1 LVYPIFLW
9 MGLLMY
15 LFNHRTAYAIVLLW
29 LLHFL
34 SCTGLVKLNINNEYP
49 NSSFPSWPVVYSS
62 NLRQNAIDFDVLPPY
77 QIIWKKGNKS
87 LIPDQ
92 PLAIDNYL
100 IYTSENGNITFLDI
114 EKGDIIGESRI
125 APGFAHA
132 PIINKNV
139 LFYAANLGKETL
151 VALNLQNLK
160 KIWKLDLPHL
170 YTSPLIWKDRLYVGT
185 KDGQLFC
192 VDKELGEI
200 FWHFDAKSSLFG
212 IPAEQ
217 DGKIFFCD
225 VKGFV
230 YCIDGLS
237 GKDLWMT
244 ELQSNIYGGVVIGDQ
259 RLFVGTTA
267 GIFYCMEKA
276 SGQILWQT
284 ETGGSI
290 YSNASFKE
298 DMIYLGNNAN
308 KILAL
313 NAENGQT
320 IWEFQTKGII
330 NTTPL
335 LGKDLLYIGSWD
347 KNLYVLLRRSG
358 ELVQRMEFKK
368 PIKSSP
374 LLYKGKLFIHIAN
387 DHFFCIGPKDST
399 KQGNKK
405 S

>member
-1 LVYPIFLW
+1 V
-9 MGLLMY
+9 GLLIY
-15 LFNHRTAYAIVLLW
+15 IFNHRTVYAIILLW
-29 LLHFL
+29 LLL
-34 SCTGLVKLNINNEYP
+34 LPRCTGLVKLNINTEYRDLT
-49 NSSFPSWPVVYSS
+49 SASWPVVYSS
-62 NLRQNAIDFDVLPPY
+62 NLRQNSIDTDVLPPY
-77 QIIWKKGNKS
+77 QIVWEIGNKS

-132 PIINKNV
+132 PIIDKHI

-160 KIWKLDLPHL
+160 KIWKLNLPHL
-170 YTSPLIWKDRLYVGT
+170 YTSPLIWKDRIYAGT
-185 KDGQLFC
+185 KDGRLFC

-200 FWHFDAKSSLFG
+200 FWHFNAKSSLFG
-212 IPAEQ
+212 IPAEK
-217 DGKIFFCD
+217 DGIIFFCD
-225 VKGFV
+225 VKGSV
-230 YCIDGLS
+230 YCIDGLT
-237 GKDLWMT
+237 GKDLWIT
-244 ELQSNIYGGVVIGDQ
+244 ELKSNIYSGLVIGDQ

-267 GIFYCMEKA
+267 GIFYCLEEA

-298 DMIYLGNNAN
+298 DMVYLGNNAN
-308 KILAL
+308 KIFAL
-313 NAENGQT
+313 NAENGQI

-330 NTTPL
+330 NTAPL
-335 LGKDLLYIGSWD
+335 LGRDLLYIGSWD
-347 KNLYVLLRRSG
+347 KNLYVLSRHSG

-374 LLYKGKLFIHIAN
+374 LIYRGKLFIHIAN
-387 DHFFCIGPKDST
+387 DHFFCIGPQDST
-399 KQGNKK
+399 KPGRKK